1 MSIPKTIPAP
11 PVAFVAGDIVRVP
24 SGKTYRL
31 SSSTMGATT
40 RGTQLRDGRAF
51 GAIRS
56 LKTASLTM
64 VTMRDVEAH
73 ESQAASAELDGLR
86 AELAALDPGH
96 VLVESRRVNLQSRIR
111 MAEDARDALDHRWH
125 QLRTMPRGVAVH
137 ALAAATVQ
145 APACPEHGD
154 TCAPTCRARRGAKRH
169 PSRGPE
175 RPVPRDRAGNVRVS
189 DVDRVVRTKPR
200 KRAAAGSV
208 RAALDLA
215 HGGMAAALAL
225 PADVLDALAPVLAPS
240 PVMTDAERLAVVRG
254 QRDAQTRRLGE
265 ARHISK
271 LAERWQ
277 QAYPCPPEGD
287 EPELHALWIAVE
299 ADVARR
305 EGREPVIEGDQ
316 TPTTAAGRLRVAR
329 RIVPAELTQ
338 HTEGGDCWASTTA
351 DALTEAEAIEALRRL
366 HAAGVGA
373 VRRQDDDGRWGV
385 LVALHRPHR

>member
-31 SSSTMGATT
+31 STSTMGATT
-40 RGTQLRDGRAF
+40 HATQLRDGRAY

-86 AELAALDPGH
+86 AELASLEPGH
-96 VLVESRRVNLQSRIR
+96 VLVESRRVNLQARIR
-111 MAEDARDALDHRWH
+111 MAEDARNALDHRWH

-154 TCAPTCRARRGAKRH
+154 ICAPTCRARRGAKRH

-200 KRAAAGSV
+200 KRTAAKV
-208 RAALDLA
+208 
-215 HGGMAAALAL
+215 
-225 PADVLDALAPVLAPS
+225 
-240 PVMTDAERLAVVRG
+240 
-254 QRDAQTRRLGE
+254 TRRLGE
-265 ARHISK
+265 ARHIAK

-305 EGREPVIEGDQ
+305 EQREPVIQGDQ

-329 RIVPAELTQ
+329 GIVPAELTQ